1 MTILVTGGAGYI
13 GSHAVR
19 QLRAEGR
26 DVVVLDSLERGDRD
40 ALLGAP
46 FVQGDI
52 SDSSLV
58 AEVCREH
65 GVDSVIHF
73 AAYKSV
79 GESMTDP
86 AKYWR
91 NNVQGTV
98 DLLEGMLAADVRRI
112 VFSSSAAVYGNP
124 DSLPIREDAPLR
136 PENVYAETKAVMER
150 VIHWYGQTHGVR
162 WASLRY
168 FNAAGASSDGVLGEN
183 WDMSTN
189 LLPLVMKAALGASGP
204 VKVFGDDYPT
214 PDGTGVRDYIHVE
227 DLAIAHSKAIEH
239 LDAGRESIT
248 LNLGT
253 GRGVSVMEII
263 RATENTLGR
272 AVPYQVVDRR
282 LGDPATVYA
291 DSRLANSVL
300 DWRAKKGLLEIVDS
314 LIRRYNEHR
323 EQHESTES

>member
-1 MTILVTGGAGYI
+1 VTILVTGGAGYI
-13 GSHAVR
+13 GSHTVR
-19 QLRAEGR
+19 QLRGEGR
-26 DVVVLDSLERGDRD
+26 DVVVLDSLERGNQD

-52 SDSSLV
+52 SDSALV
-58 AEVCREH
+58 ADVCRQH

-79 GESMTDP
+79 GESMVDP
-86 AKYWR
+86 AKYWP

-98 DLLEGMLAADVRRI
+98 DLLQGMLAAGVRQI

-162 WASLRY
+162 WVSLRY

-204 VKVFGDDYPT
+204 VKVFGNDYPT

-227 DLAIAHSKAIEH
+227 DLATAHSKAVDY
-239 LDAGRESIT
+239 LAKDGANVT

-253 GRGVSVMEII
+253 GSGVSVMEII
-263 RATENTLGR
+263 RATESALGR
-272 AVPYQVVDRR
+272 PVPYEFVARR
-282 LGDPATVYA
+282 PGDPATVYA
-291 DSRLANSVL
+291 DPSFANQILGWKASR
-300 DWRAKKGLLEIVDS
+300 KLEDIVRS
-314 LIRRYNEHR
+314 ALTWYHKRKE
-323 EQHESTES
+323 TC

>member
-1 MTILVTGGAGYI
+1 VTILVTGGAGYI
-13 GSHAVR
+13 GSHTVR
-19 QLRAEGR
+19 QLRGEGR
-26 DVVVLDSLERGDRD
+26 DVVVLDSLERGNRD

-52 SDSSLV
+52 SDSALV
-58 AEVCREH
+58 ADVCRQH
-65 GVDSVIHF
+65 GVESVIHF

-79 GESMTDP
+79 GESMVDP

-150 VIHWYGQTHGVR
+150 VIHWYGLTHEVR
-162 WASLRY
+162 WVSLRY

-204 VKVFGDDYPT
+204 VKVFGNDYPT

-227 DLAIAHSKAIEH
+227 DLATAHAKAVDH
-239 LDAGRESIT
+239 LNAGRDNST

-253 GRGVSVMEII
+253 GHGVSVMEII
-263 RATENTLGR
+263 RETEEALGR
-272 AVPYQVVDRR
+272 PVPYEVVGRR
-282 LGDPATVYA
+282 PGDPAVVYA
-291 DSRLANSVL
+291 DVSFAKQVLAHTTSKSL
-300 DWRAKKGLLEIVDS
+300 EEIVRTS
-314 LIRRYNEHR
+314 AAWFGRY
-323 EQHESTES
+323 QSS

>member
-13 GSHAVR
+13 GSHTVR
-19 QLRAEGR
+19 QLRGDGR
-26 DVVVLDSLERGDRD
+26 DVVVLDSLERGNRD

-46 FVQGDI
+46 FVRGDI
-52 SDSSLV
+52 SDSALV
-58 AEVCREH
+58 TDVCRQH

-79 GESMTDP
+79 GESMVDP

-98 DLLEGMLAADVRRI
+98 DLLEGILAADVRRI

-150 VIHWYGQTHGVR
+150 VIHWYGLTHGVR
-162 WASLRY
+162 WVSLRY

-204 VKVFGDDYPT
+204 VKVFGNDYPT

-227 DLAIAHSKAIEH
+227 DLATAHSKAVDH
-239 LDAGRESIT
+239 LNAGRDSIA

-263 RATENTLGR
+263 RATATEHGR
-272 AVPYQVVDRR
+272 SVPHEFVDRR
-282 LGDPATVYA
+282 PGDPATVYA
-291 DSRLANSVL
+291 DSRLANQVL
-300 DWRAKKGLLEIVDS
+300 GWTTTKGINEIVRDA
-314 LIRRYNEHR
+314 YGWHR
-323 EQHESTES
+323 AARV

>member
-13 GSHAVR
+13 GSHTVR
-19 QLRAEGR
+19 QLRGDGR
-26 DVVVLDSLERGDRD
+26 DVVVLDSLERGNRD

-46 FVQGDI
+46 FVRGDI
-52 SDSSLV
+52 SDSALV
-58 AEVCREH
+58 TDVCRQH

-79 GESMTDP
+79 GESMVDP

-98 DLLEGMLAADVRRI
+98 DLLEGLLAADVRRI

-150 VIHWYGQTHGVR
+150 VIHWYGLTHGVR
-162 WASLRY
+162 WVSLRY

-204 VKVFGDDYPT
+204 VKVFGNDYPT

-227 DLAIAHSKAIEH
+227 DLATAHSKAVDH
-239 LDAGRESIT
+239 LNAGRDSIA

-263 RATENTLGR
+263 RATETEHGR
-272 AVPYQVVDRR
+272 SVPHEFVDRR
-282 LGDPATVYA
+282 PGDPATVYA
-291 DSRLANSVL
+291 DSRLANQVL
-300 DWRAKKGLLEIVDS
+300 GWTTTKGINEIVRDA
-314 LIRRYNEHR
+314 YGWHR
-323 EQHESTES
+323 AARV

>member
-13 GSHAVR
+13 GSHTVR
-19 QLRAEGR
+19 RLRREGR
-26 DVVVLDSLERGDRD
+26 DVIVLDSLERGNRD

-52 SDSSLV
+52 SDSKLV
-58 AEVCREH
+58 ADLCRKH
-65 GVDSVIHF
+65 KVQSVIHF

-79 GESMTDP
+79 GESMIDP

-98 DLLEGMLAADVRRI
+98 DLLEGMLKADVHQI

-162 WASLRY
+162 WVSLRY

-204 VKVFGDDYPT
+204 VKVFGNDYPT

-227 DLAIAHSKAIEH
+227 DLAIAHAKAVDH
-239 LDAGRESIT
+239 LTAGQDNVT

-263 RATENTLGR
+263 RETESALGQP
-272 AVPYQVVDRR
+272 VPYEVVGRR
-282 LGDPATVYA
+282 PGDPATVYA
-291 DSRLANSVL
+291 DPSQAHLVLRWTSSLDMSKIIASAANWHQSRM
-300 DWRAKKGLLEIVDS
+300 
-314 LIRRYNEHR
+314 R
-323 EQHESTES
+323 E

>member
-13 GSHAVR
+13 GSHTVR
-19 QLRAEGR
+19 QLRGEGR
-26 DVVVLDSLERGDRD
+26 DVIVLDSLERGNRD

-52 SDSSLV
+52 SDSALV
-58 AEVCREH
+58 AEVCQKH
-65 GVDSVIHF
+65 KVQSVIHF

-79 GESMTDP
+79 GESMIDP

-98 DLLEGMLAADVRRI
+98 DLLEGMLKADVRKI

-162 WASLRY
+162 WVSLRY

-204 VKVFGDDYPT
+204 VKVFGNDYPT

-227 DLAIAHSKAIEH
+227 DLAIAHAKAVDH
-239 LDAGRESIT
+239 LTAGRDNVT

-263 RATENTLGR
+263 RETESALGQP
-272 AVPYQVVDRR
+272 VPYEVVGRR
-282 LGDPATVYA
+282 PGDPATVYA
-291 DSRLANSVL
+291 DPSQAHLVLRWTSSLDMSKIIASAANWHQSRM
-300 DWRAKKGLLEIVDS
+300 
-314 LIRRYNEHR
+314 R
-323 EQHESTES
+323 E

>member
-1 MTILVTGGAGYI
+1 VTILVTGGAGYI
-13 GSHAVR
+13 GSHTVR
-19 QLRAEGR
+19 QLRGDGR
-26 DVVVLDSLERGDRD
+26 DVVVLDSLERGNRD

-46 FVQGDI
+46 FVRGDI
-52 SDSSLV
+52 SDSALV
-58 AEVCREH
+58 TDVCRQH

-79 GESMTDP
+79 GESMVDP

-98 DLLEGMLAADVRRI
+98 DLLEGILAADVRRI

-150 VIHWYGQTHGVR
+150 VIHWYGLTHGVR
-162 WASLRY
+162 WVSLRY

-204 VKVFGDDYPT
+204 VKVFGNDYPT

-227 DLAIAHSKAIEH
+227 DLATAHSKAVDH
-239 LDAGRESIT
+239 LNAGRDSIA

-263 RATENTLGR
+263 RATETEHGR
-272 AVPYQVVDRR
+272 SVPHEFVDRR
-282 LGDPATVYA
+282 PGDPATVYA
-291 DSRLANSVL
+291 DSRLANQVL
-300 DWRAKKGLLEIVDS
+300 GWTTTKGINEIVRDA
-314 LIRRYNEHR
+314 YGWHR
-323 EQHESTES
+323 AARV

>member
-1 MTILVTGGAGYI
+1 VTILVTGGAGYI
-13 GSHAVR
+13 GSHTVR

-26 DVVVLDSLERGDRD
+26 DVVVLDSLERGNRD

-162 WASLRY
+162 WVSLRY

-227 DLAIAHSKAIEH
+227 DLAIAHSKTIDYLE
-239 LDAGRESIT
+239 LGRESIT

-253 GRGVSVMEII
+253 GHGYSVMEII
-263 RATENTLGR
+263 RATESVLGR
-272 AVPYQVVDRR
+272 PVPYEVVERR

-291 DSRLANSVL
+291 DPDAA
-300 DWRAKKGLLEIVDS
+300 DQALEYIARGTLKSIVATALNWHS
-314 LIRRYNEHR
+314 KN
-323 EQHESTES
+323 

>member
-13 GSHAVR
+13 GSHTVR
-19 QLRAEGR
+19 QLRADGR
-26 DVVVLDSLERGDRD
+26 DVVVLDSLERGNRD

-58 AEVCREH
+58 AEVCRER

-98 DLLEGMLAADVRRI
+98 NLLEGMLAADVRRI

-162 WASLRY
+162 WVSLRY

-214 PDGTGVRDYIHVE
+214 PDGTGVRDYVHVE
-227 DLAIAHSKAIEH
+227 DLAIAHSKAIDYLE
-239 LDAGRESIT
+239 LGRESIT

-253 GRGVSVMEII
+253 GHGYSVLEII
-263 RATENTLGR
+263 RATEKALGR
-272 AVPYQVVDRR
+272 PVSYQLVGRR
-282 LGDPATVYA
+282 PGDPAVVYA
-291 DSRLANSVL
+291 DPSAANLVL
-300 DWRAKKGLLEIVDS
+300 DWTATRGLSDIVRDAFS
-314 LIRRYNEHR
+314 WHR
-323 EQHESTES
+323 SQIT

>member
-1 MTILVTGGAGYI
+1 VTILVTGGAGYI
-13 GSHAVR
+13 GSHTVR
-19 QLRAEGR
+19 QLRNEGR
-26 DVVVLDSLERGDRD
+26 EVVVLDSLERGNRD

-46 FVQGDI
+46 FVLGDI
-52 SDSSLV
+52 SDSELV
-58 AEVCREH
+58 ADLCRKH
-65 GVDSVIHF
+65 GVQSVIHF

-79 GESMTDP
+79 GESMTEP

-98 DLLEGMLAADVRRI
+98 DLLEGMLKADVRQI

-150 VIHWYGQTHGVR
+150 VIHWYGQTRGVR
-162 WASLRY
+162 WVSLRY

-204 VKVFGDDYPT
+204 VKVFGNDYPT

-227 DLAIAHSKAIEH
+227 DLAIAHSKAVDH
-239 LDAGRESIT
+239 LNAGRDNIT

-253 GRGVSVMEII
+253 GRGASVMEII
-263 RATENTLGR
+263 RATEALIGR
-272 AVPYQVVDRR
+272 PVPHEIIERR
-282 LGDPATVYA
+282 PGDPAVVYA
-291 DSRLANSVL
+291 DSKLANDTF
-300 DWRAKKGLLEIVDS
+300 DWVARKNIADIVRDALGWHQATS
-314 LIRRYNEHR
+314 N
-323 EQHESTES
+323 

>member
-13 GSHAVR
+13 GSHTVR
-19 QLRAEGR
+19 QLRGEGR
-26 DVVVLDSLERGDRD
+26 DVIVLDSLERGNRD
-40 ALLGAP
+40 ALLGTP

-52 SDSSLV
+52 SDSALV
-58 AEVCREH
+58 AEVCRKH
-65 GVDSVIHF
+65 KVQSVIHF

-79 GESMTDP
+79 GESMIDP

-98 DLLEGMLAADVRRI
+98 DLLEGMLKADVRQI

-162 WASLRY
+162 WVSLRY

-189 LLPLVMKAALGASGP
+189 LVPLVMKAALGASGP
-204 VKVFGDDYPT
+204 VKVFGNDYPT

-227 DLAIAHSKAIEH
+227 DLATAHSKAVDH
-239 LDAGRESIT
+239 LNAGRDSFA

-253 GRGVSVMEII
+253 GHGVSVMEII
-263 RATENTLGR
+263 RETESALGR
-272 AVPYQVVDRR
+272 PVPYEVVGRR
-282 LGDPATVYA
+282 PGDPAMVYA
-291 DSRLANSVL
+291 DSTLANSMLV
-300 DWRAKKGLLEIVDS
+300 WAAATEVSAIVRTS
-314 LIRRYNEHR
+314 LQWHQQNR
-323 EQHESTES
+323 EF

>member
-13 GSHAVR
+13 GSHTVR
-19 QLRAEGR
+19 QLRGEGR
-26 DVVVLDSLERGDRD
+26 EVVVLDSLERGNRD

-52 SDSSLV
+52 SDSALV
-58 AEVCREH
+58 ADLCRKH
-65 GVDSVIHF
+65 GVQSVIHF

-79 GESMTDP
+79 GESMTEP
-86 AKYWR
+86 GKYWR

-98 DLLEGMLAADVRRI
+98 DLLEGMLKADVRQI

-162 WASLRY
+162 WVSLRY

-189 LLPLVMKAALGASGP
+189 LVPLVMKAALGASGP
-204 VKVFGDDYPT
+204 VKVFGNDYPT

-227 DLAIAHSKAIEH
+227 DLAIAHAKAVDH
-239 LDAGRESIT
+239 LTAGRDNVT

-263 RATENTLGR
+263 RETESALGQP
-272 AVPYQVVDRR
+272 VPYEVVGRR
-282 LGDPATVYA
+282 PGDPATVYA
-291 DSRLANSVL
+291 DPSQAHLVLRWTSSLDMSKIIASAANWHQSRM
-300 DWRAKKGLLEIVDS
+300 
-314 LIRRYNEHR
+314 R
-323 EQHESTES
+323 E